1 MKLNFVHKAL
11 MLINLVLLIL
21 QLFLMGTFLDFY
33 QYPFL
38 NLIVPII
45 ALINLFFFIFW
56 IIQIKWPFV
65 LFVFSI
71 LIGFEEWG
79 KLYKFPNN
87 AIPISKGIKVMS
99 FNVRLFNSFEW
110 IDSNSVPQSIESFIN
125 KESPDLVCL
134 QEYSKEFSPKFKNY
148 PHQYI
153 ASSKKNGQNGL
164 FILSKYPLEN
174 RARLDFENSNNSAL
188 YAEFYYKKDSIR
200 IYNVHLESLRINLK
214 DTLFTQ
220 EHSQKFLDRIQSV
233 IREQELQIDLFE
245 KIDKRNKHPTIIC
258 TDLNNNA
265 FSRVYKR
272 LKKDRSDAFV
282 FSGNGLGATY
292 KLAYFPFR
300 IDFIFADKKFK
311 VINFETHD
319 LKLSDHKPI
328 SALLEWK

>member
-1 MKLNFVHKAL
+1 MKLNFLLKVL
-11 MLINLVLLIL
+11 MLINLILLIL
-21 QLFLMGTFLDFY
+21 QLFVMGTFWDFY
-33 QYPFL
+33 QYPLL
-38 NLIVPII
+38 NLMVPVI
-45 ALINLFFFIFW
+45 AVINIFFFIFW
-56 IIQIKWPFV
+56 IIKFKWPFL

-71 LIGFEEWG
+71 LIGFKDWE

-87 AIPISKGIKVMS
+87 AIPISNGIKVMS
-99 FNVRLFNSFEW
+99 FNVRLFNSFKW
-110 IDSNSVPQSIESFIN
+110 IDTNSVPQSIESFIN
-125 KESPDLVCL
+125 KENPDLVCL
-134 QEYSKEFSPKFKNY
+134 QEYSKEFSPMFKNY
-148 PHQYI
+148 PHQYT
-153 ASSKKNGQNGL
+153 APSKKDGKNGL
-164 FILSKYPLEN
+164 CILSKYPLEN
-174 RARLDFENSNNSAL
+174 RARLDFENSDNSAL

-233 IREQELQIDLFE
+233 ITEQELQIELFE
-245 KIDKRNKHPTIIC
+245 KIDKKNKYPTIIC

-272 LKKDRSDAFV
+272 LKDDRSDAFV
-282 FSGNGLGATY
+282 ISGDGLGTTY

-300 IDFIFADKKFK
+300 IDFIFVDKKFK

-319 LKLSDHKPI
+319 LNLSDHKPI